1 MLTPL
6 EELGLS
12 GLSLDSRVRKVFY
25 ALPQQD
31 LANLVTRVH
40 EEAWNRKLV
49 YERDGKMETIRV
61 LLRPSA
67 VMPDQLTY
75 LHFVSLTLL
84 NALKRLPEM
93 YLADAEIRRIVPLS
107 EDEEAWLHDSWGASQ
122 RDNNPVFGRLDGV
135 IEFTSPMWKD
145 SLRFIEPNLSGV
157 GGIHLAPTCD
167 SLIADFVVPVLQG
180 MDATLRLERG
190 PDLRELFI
198 QDVLDHLEA
207 IGRKGQHVC
216 FVEPKYADTGIDEQT
231 ALADYYLKRHGL
243 KILHADP
250 AELYI
255 KDGEICYEG
264 SDIDV
269 AYRDYEVRDLIALAG
284 GGNVDVEPM
293 RKLFRENR
301 MISSMAGD
309 FDHKSTWEILTEPT
323 LARKYFNADERQVFR
338 RHVAWTRLLFDRK
351 TTLPDGQPGDLLRF
365 TRTQRDIL
373 VLKPNRSYGGD
384 RVLLG
389 HLMEAHE
396 WDQAIEMAVAGGDWV
411 VQRLVSIPVGEF
423 PFLADEGTVHVEP
436 FYTVMGFAA
445 TKYGLA
451 LLGRASQKQV
461 VNVAQRGG
469 MCSVLIGRPP
479 GNIVGPGETAT
490 YQI

>member
-1 MLTPL
+1 M
-6 EELGLS
+6 
-12 GLSLDSRVRKVFY
+12 RKIFY
-25 ALPQQD
+25 ALPPQKLAD
-31 LANLVTRVH
+31 LVAQVH
-40 EEAWNRKLV
+40 TEARRRSMV
-49 YERDGKMETIRV
+49 YERDGQFETIRV

-67 VMPDQLTY
+67 VLPDQVAY

-84 NALKRLPEM
+84 NALKRLPEI
-93 YLADAEIRRIVPLS
+93 YLADAEVRRIIPLS
-107 EDEEAWLHDSWGASQ
+107 PDEEAWLHDSWGPSQ

-167 SLIADFVVPVLQG
+167 SLIADFVVPMLQRA
-180 MDATLRLERG
+180 DPRLQLEPG

-198 QDVLDHLEA
+198 QEVLEHLEA
-207 IGRKGQHVC
+207 IGRPGRHVC
-216 FVEPKYADTGIDEQT
+216 FVEPKYAVSGIDEQT
-231 ALADYYLKRHGL
+231 ALAEYYLHRHGL

-250 AELYI
+250 AELYLEN
-255 KDGEICYEG
+255 GEVMYEG
-264 SDIDV
+264 SSIDV
-269 AYRDYEVRDLIALAG
+269 AYRDYEVRDLIALARDEG
-284 GGNVDVEPM
+284 VNVEPM

-323 LARKYFNADERQVFR
+323 LARRYFNADERQVFR
-338 RHVAWTRLLFDRK
+338 RHVAWTRLVYDRR
-351 TTLPDGQPGDLLRF
+351 TTLPDGETGDLLKF
-365 TRTQRDIL
+365 TRTHQDML

-389 HLMEAHE
+389 HLIEPDE
-396 WDQAIEMAVAGGDWV
+396 WDKAIENAVTAGDWV
-411 VQRLVSIPVGEF
+411 VQRLAAIPVGEF
-423 PFLADEGTVHVEP
+423 PFLGDDGAVHVEP

-445 TKYGLA
+445 TKYGVA
-451 LLGRASQKQV
+451 FLGRASQKQV

-479 GNIVGPGETAT
+479 PRLIGPGNPA

>member
-1 MLTPL
+1 LLTPL

-31 LANLVTRVH
+31 LANLVARVH

-167 SLIADFVVPVLQG
+167 GLIADFVVPVLERI
-180 MDATLRLERG
+180 DPTLRLERG

-255 KDGEICYEG
+255 KDGEVCYDG

-269 AYRDYEVRDLIALAG
+269 AYRDYEVRDLIALARDSR
-284 GGNVDVEPM
+284 VDIEPM

-309 FDHKSTWEILTEPT
+309 FDHKSTWEILTEPI

-351 TTLPDGQPGDLLRF
+351 TTLPDGQPGDVLKF
-365 TRTQRDIL
+365 TRTHRDML

-396 WDQAIEMAVAGGDWV
+396 WDEAIEMALAAGDWV
-411 VQRLVSIPVGEF
+411 VQRLASIPVGEF
-423 PFLADEGTVHVEP
+423 PFLADDGTVHVEP
-436 FYTVMGFAA
+436 FYTVMGLAA

-479 GNIVGPGETAT
+479 GKIVGPGENA

>member
-1 MLTPL
+1 M
-6 EELGLS
+6 S
-12 GLSLDSRVRKVFY
+12 GLNLDSRVRKVFY
-25 ALPQQD
+25 ALPAQE
-31 LANLVTRVH
+31 LANLMTRTH
-40 EEAWNRKLV
+40 EEARRRSMI
-49 YERDGKMETIRV
+49 YERDGQVETIRV

-67 VMPDQLTY
+67 VMPDQASY

-93 YLADAEIRRIVPLS
+93 YLADAEVQRIIPLS
-107 EDEEAWLHDSWGASQ
+107 PEEEVWLHDSWGPSQ
-122 RDNNPVFGRLDGV
+122 RENNPVFGRLDGV

-167 SLIADFVVPVLQG
+167 RLIADFVVPVLQRF
-180 MDATLRLERG
+180 DPLLQLEPG

-198 QDVLDHLEA
+198 QDLLDHLEA
-207 IGRKGQHVC
+207 IGRPGQHVC
-216 FVEPKYADTGIDEQT
+216 FVEPKYAGSGIDEQT
-231 ALADYYLKRHGL
+231 ALAEYYLQRHGL

-255 KDGEICYEG
+255 EGDEVMYEG
-264 SDIDV
+264 SSIDV
-269 AYRDYEVRDLIALAG
+269 AYRDYEVRDLIALARDEG
-284 GGNVDVEPM
+284 VNVEPM

-323 LARKYFNADERQVFR
+323 LVRRYFNADERQVFR
-338 RHVAWTRLLFDRK
+338 RHVAWTRLVFDRR
-351 TTLPDGQPGDLLRF
+351 TTLLDGEVGDLLKF
-365 TRTQRDIL
+365 IRTHRDML

-389 HLMEAHE
+389 HLLEAHE
-396 WDQAIEMAVAGGDWV
+396 WEQAIEKAIVGGDWV
-411 VQRLVSIPVGEF
+411 VQRLAAIPVGEF
-423 PFLADEGTVHVEP
+423 PFLGEDGTVHVEP

-479 GNIVGPGETAT
+479 PRLVGPGNVA

>member
-1 MLTPL
+1 M
-6 EELGLS
+6 
-12 GLSLDSRVRKVFY
+12 
-25 ALPQQD
+25 
-31 LANLVTRVH
+31 
-40 EEAWNRKLV
+40 V
-49 YERDGKMETIRV
+49 YERDGQFETIRV

-67 VMPDQLTY
+67 VMPDQVAY

-93 YLADAEIRRIVPLS
+93 YLADADVRRIVPLS
-107 EDEEAWLHDSWGASQ
+107 PEEEEWLHESWGPSQ

-167 SLIADFVVPVLQG
+167 RLIADLVVPVLQG
-180 MDATLRLERG
+180 VDPQLQLEPG

-198 QDVLDHLEA
+198 QEVLEHLEA
-207 IGRKGQHVC
+207 IGRSGQHVC
-216 FVEPKYADTGIDEQT
+216 FVEPKYALSGIDEQT
-231 ALADYYLKRHGL
+231 ALADYYLHRHGL

-250 AELYI
+250 VELYI
-255 KDGEICYEG
+255 ENNQVMYEG
-264 SDIDV
+264 AVVDV
-269 AYRDYEVRDLIALAG
+269 AYRDYEVRDLIALARDEHV
-284 GGNVDVEPM
+284 NVEPM
-293 RKLFRENR
+293 RKLCRENR

-309 FDHKSTWEILTEPT
+309 FDHKSTWELLTEPT
-323 LARKYFNADERQVFR
+323 LARRFFNADERQVFR
-338 RHVAWTRLLFDRK
+338 RHVAWTRLLSDRR
-351 TTLPDGQPGDLLRF
+351 TTLPDGESGDLLKF
-365 TRTQRDIL
+365 TRTHQDML

-389 HLMEAHE
+389 HIMESHE
-396 WDQAIEMAVAGGDWV
+396 WEQAIEKALTAGDWV
-411 VQRLVSIPVGEF
+411 VQRLAAIPVNEF
-423 PFLADEGTVHVEP
+423 PFLGDDGAVHVEP

-451 LLGRASQKQV
+451 FLGRASQKQV

-469 MCSVLIGRPP
+469 MCSVLIGHPPPRLIGP
-479 GNIVGPGETAT
+479 GNVA